1 MLGEKVVLH
10 REYSA
15 NYSEGVDT
23 LSAREYTHYEM
34 PGVRVDNEQDSRPDR
49 TLATIHLY
57 VDTVTGVM
65 VGDVGLY
72 EESLGLEPT
81 YEPRYY

>member
-1 MLGEKVVLH
+1 MYGEKVVLH

-15 NYSEGVDT
+15 NYGEGVDT
-23 LSAREYTHYEM
+23 LSAREYAHYEM
-34 PGVRVDNEQDSRPDR
+34 PGVRVDNEQDFRPDR
-49 TLATIHLY
+49 TPVTIHLY

-65 VGDVGLY
+65 VSDVALY